1 MKNLE
6 LKLNNEDVIVTKSD
20 IRGKISFV
28 NSDVIRISGY
38 SRKELLGSNHNIF
51 RHDDMPAAVFENLWQ
66 TIQKEYT
73 WEGIIKNRTKCGN
86 FYWVKAVIS
95 PIYEKEK
102 LIGYI
107 SVRTKPNNE
116 EKIEAKI
123 AYQQM
128 KNGSF
133 EDELYYGK
141 IEKKGIFK
149 YINTKIE
156 NIKINKKFLILE
168 ILITIIFVLSTIEN
182 LNEIR
187 NEMNENKFM
196 IEKLVDVLDKKNTN
210 NINDYQIEKNKEIIK
225 KNFRNIKE
233 NKTIYAYII
242 NIFMNF
248 FLFIIFFLSLNYFR
262 KSLIVPINE
271 VTENLKNLSSGN
283 FILKFNYRSKN
294 ELGEINEAIRAMAS
308 HLGFDIAYKNLTDI
322 EINNSKNKI
331 KLVEQK
337 LEFTKQINHLQRID
351 TIGRMTAGISHNFNN
366 ILSSI
371 IGYNDLNIFMIE
383 KSSDKILKD
392 EIMDNSNQ
400 ICIASNKGASLIRSM
415 MVFSN
420 QNLTNRKMKIKKTSI
435 VINDILV
442 LIKPILNKCIK
453 INTKI
458 NTDLVIE
465 IDEIELHQILMN
477 LIINSRDSIK
487 NEGSIDIKLEKVLIN
502 GKCISCLQHIKG
514 DFLVLTVQ
522 DNGSGISDDLMDKIF
537 EPFFTT
543 KEVGKGTGLGLASVS
558 GLVHESNGHIIIN
571 SQTGIKNSG
580 TKFKLIFPI

>member
-1 MKNLE
+1 
-6 LKLNNEDVIVTKSD
+6 
-20 IRGKISFV
+20 
-28 NSDVIRISGY
+28 
-38 SRKELLGSNHNIF
+38 
-51 RHDDMPAAVFENLWQ
+51 
-66 TIQKEYT
+66 
-73 WEGIIKNRTKCGN
+73 
-86 FYWVKAVIS
+86 
-95 PIYEKEK
+95 
-102 LIGYI
+102 
-107 SVRTKPNNE
+107 
-116 EKIEAKI
+116 
-123 AYQQM
+123 
-128 KNGSF
+128 
-133 EDELYYGK
+133 
-141 IEKKGIFK
+141 
-149 YINTKIE
+149 
-156 NIKINKKFLILE
+156 
-168 ILITIIFVLSTIEN
+168 
-182 LNEIR
+182 
-187 NEMNENKFM
+187 M

-366 ILSSI
+366 ILASI
-371 IGYNDLNIFMIE
+371 VGYNDLNIFMIE

-420 QNLTNRKMKIKKTSI
+420 QNLTNRKIKIKKTSI

>member
-1 MKNLE
+1 
-6 LKLNNEDVIVTKSD
+6 
-20 IRGKISFV
+20 
-28 NSDVIRISGY
+28 
-38 SRKELLGSNHNIF
+38 
-51 RHDDMPAAVFENLWQ
+51 
-66 TIQKEYT
+66 
-73 WEGIIKNRTKCGN
+73 
-86 FYWVKAVIS
+86 
-95 PIYEKEK
+95 
-102 LIGYI
+102 
-107 SVRTKPNNE
+107 
-116 EKIEAKI
+116 
-123 AYQQM
+123 
-128 KNGSF
+128 
-133 EDELYYGK
+133 
-141 IEKKGIFK
+141 
-149 YINTKIE
+149 
-156 NIKINKKFLILE
+156 
-168 ILITIIFVLSTIEN
+168 
-182 LNEIR
+182 
-187 NEMNENKFM
+187 
-196 IEKLVDVLDKKNTN
+196 
-210 NINDYQIEKNKEIIK
+210 
-225 KNFRNIKE
+225 
-233 NKTIYAYII
+233 
-242 NIFMNF
+242 
-248 FLFIIFFLSLNYFR
+248 
-262 KSLIVPINE
+262 
-271 VTENLKNLSSGN
+271 
-283 FILKFNYRSKN
+283 
-294 ELGEINEAIRAMAS
+294 
-308 HLGFDIAYKNLTDI
+308 
-322 EINNSKNKI
+322 
-331 KLVEQK
+331 
-337 LEFTKQINHLQRID
+337 
-351 TIGRMTAGISHNFNN
+351 MTAGISHNFNN
-366 ILSSI
+366 ILASI
-371 IGYNDLNIFMIE
+371 VGYNDLNIFMIE

-420 QNLTNRKMKIKKTSI
+420 QNLTNRKIKIKKTSI

-487 NEGSIDIKLEKVLIN
+487 NEGSIDINLEKVLIN

>member
-1 MKNLE
+1 
-6 LKLNNEDVIVTKSD
+6 
-20 IRGKISFV
+20 
-28 NSDVIRISGY
+28 
-38 SRKELLGSNHNIF
+38 
-51 RHDDMPAAVFENLWQ
+51 
-66 TIQKEYT
+66 
-73 WEGIIKNRTKCGN
+73 
-86 FYWVKAVIS
+86 
-95 PIYEKEK
+95 
-102 LIGYI
+102 
-107 SVRTKPNNE
+107 
-116 EKIEAKI
+116 
-123 AYQQM
+123 
-128 KNGSF
+128 
-133 EDELYYGK
+133 
-141 IEKKGIFK
+141 
-149 YINTKIE
+149 
-156 NIKINKKFLILE
+156 
-168 ILITIIFVLSTIEN
+168 
-182 LNEIR
+182 
-187 NEMNENKFM
+187 MNENKFM

-366 ILSSI
+366 ILASI

-420 QNLTNRKMKIKKTSI
+420 QNLTNRKIKIKKTSI

-487 NEGSIDIKLEKVLIN
+487 NEGSIDINLEKVLIN